1 MSIAFKAANTIAAIC
16 LLSAMPSMADKLN
29 NANSQPIKT
38 PAKQVS
44 NKHFYSISYLKNI
57 NDFELLNNEDIN
69 VVTLEYSG
77 QYTWGDSFNF
87 FDRVVAA
94 ADELSPRKQKN
105 YLEASARLSIP
116 FLFGQP
122 TLNQSIKNTS
132 TYDNY
137 VEGSYVEGNYVK
149 DYFIAGM
156 VEYSYL
162 NVKNRLDEENI
173 SLESSST
180 TTNSLLGVG
189 IAWESDFFTY
199 LNTNFYYAINEKQGN
214 DYQLTLSFAKSF
226 GIAGLAFKTSG
237 YIDYSSAT
245 SDHKASFH
253 FSPKVLL
260 DLGKVFNQPK
270 LFYVGIKYSYWRNKY
285 GLANINDEHT
295 VSAMA
300 KLSF

>member
-29 NANSQPIKT
+29 NGKSQPIKT

-57 NDFELLNNEDIN
+57 NDFQLLNNEDIN

-116 FLFGQP
+116 FLFAQP
-122 TLNQSIKNTS
+122 TLSRSIKNTS

-137 VEGSYVEGNYVK
+137 VEGSYVK

-162 NVKNRLDEENI
+162 NVKNSLDEENI

-180 TTNSLLGVG
+180 ITNSLLGLG

-214 DYQLTLSFAKSF
+214 DYQLTLSFAKSLD
-226 GIAGLAFKTSG
+226 IAGLAFKTNG

-245 SDHKASFH
+245 TDHKASFH

-285 GLANINDEHT
+285 GLANSDDEQT
-295 VSAMA
+295 VSAMV

>member
-1 MSIAFKAANTIAAIC
+1 MNLAINISCNLALKVAHSTAAIC
-16 LLSAMPSMADKLN
+16 LLSAMPSMADELN
-29 NANSQPIKT
+29 NANSQPINIS
-38 PAKQVS
+38 AKQVS

-57 NDFELLNNEDIN
+57 NKFQLLSNEDID

-77 QYTWGDSFNF
+77 KYTWGDSFVF

-122 TLNQSIKNTS
+122 TLSQSIKNTFS
-132 TYDNY
+132 H
-137 VEGSYVEGNYVK
+137 GNYVK

-162 NVKNRLDEENI
+162 NVKNRLDELNI

-180 TTNSLLGVG
+180 ITNSLLGLG

-226 GIAGLAFKTSG
+226 DIAGLAFKTNG

-245 SDHKASFH
+245 SDHKTSFH

-285 GLANINDEHT
+285 GLANIDDEHT
-295 VSAMA
+295 VSAMV